1 MKPLLPACAALFL
14 VAAPAARACTT
25 AVISGKAT
33 KDGRPLLWKNRDAS
47 DLHNQVVYRE
57 DGRYPYL
64 AVVNRGDRAAL
75 QVWSGINAAG
85 FAIMNNA
92 SYNLA
97 TDGDKTV
104 MEGAFMKLALQSC
117 ATVED
122 FQELLR
128 LTDAGGREVAAN
140 FGVIDAKGGA
150 AYFETDAKGFR
161 RFDAA
166 GAKGGFLVR
175 SNYSH
180 SGRKGAGTGFLRE
193 ARAQALLEGLQAAGR
208 LEAGPLLAEVAR
220 DTANAHIGSFPAQT
234 RKGFAPIQDAI
245 SRGESSH
252 AFLVQGVRPGE
263 APERSTAWVILGLPV
278 TGVAVP
284 LWVAARSVPAELAAG
299 PQLAPMNAAF
309 DRARRHLYP
318 ERTGTWRATWT
329 PDGCT
334 TRPAA
339 CSLPSSPGRPPT
351 SPRWRPPC
359 PPRSGRTS
367 RPSRRASPPRPF
379 ARCARPWPPARS
391 LKPDPSVETPV
402 PRKPGASPTKEGPCS
417 PCSPFPSC
425 SAPPRCRPP
434 LPPRPRWTGSW
445 PFPATGAFP

>member
-1 MKPLLPACAALFL
+1 MLPEAPEVSVKPLLPACAALFL

-150 AYFETDAKGFR
+150 AYFETDARGFR

-318 ERTGTWRATWT
+318 ERTGDLARYLDAGRLY
-329 PDGCT
+329 D
-334 TRPAA
+334 PA
-339 CSLPSSPGRPPT
+339 
-351 SPRWRPPC
+351 
-359 PPRSGRTS
+359 SGLL
-367 RPSRRASPPRPF
+367 APF
-379 ARCARPWPPARS
+379 LAREAAN
-391 LKPDPSVETPV
+391 LAAVE
-402 PRKPGASPTKEGPCS
+402 AAL
-417 PCSPFPSC
+417 
-425 SAPPRCRPP
+425 SAPKRPD
-434 LPPRPRWTGSW
+434 L
-445 PFPATGAFP
+445 ATLQARLAAETLRAVREALAARQIPEA